1 MGMLGP
7 GDLQGTSRNTVLTR
21 MMQPRSV
28 AIIGM
33 STKPNTVG
41 HLVLQNIRVNG
52 FKGDIHLVGRSAGE
66 IDGLPIRANID
77 DLPENVDVAVLSVP
91 AAGVS
96 EALQGCISRKVAT
109 AVVFASGFA
118 ELGDKERGEQEKIG
132 QLARESGIGVIGP
145 NCLGYNNY
153 VNGFLVSFT
162 GVTKLPRVAP
172 GTSDGVAL
180 VAQSGGLVG
189 HLRLAL
195 LSRSVPV
202 TYSIATGNEADL
214 GLGDF
219 VRYLIDDEATRVIT
233 IYAEAVRDPA
243 AFLLAAEEA
252 RAKGKPIVM
261 LHTGRGVRAQEAAKS
276 HTGALASNYA
286 VMRSKVE
293 RAGVVLVETMDE
305 LSDVSE
311 ILSRYPKPK
320 KGGLGIISFSGAFC
334 SIAHDICEDLGIEVP
349 SLSPETEAALRTQVP
364 TFIPPKNPL
373 DLGTQPL
380 WQPELVQISVE
391 ALLGDPAIG
400 GVAISIPPAA
410 PANANAFIQ
419 KIIAAKSKSD
429 KPVMLAMLGDSSTL
443 PPEFMA
449 AARESK
455 VVLSRSSDRTLRAM
469 AKVVTYGNH
478 YDRIATSQAIP
489 LAELPVMISGTQPE
503 WLGKK
508 VFSATGIP
516 VPQGDLAN
524 SVDQA
529 IEIATRIGFP
539 VVLKAQAGALAHKTE
554 AGGVILNIGNSDGV
568 RTAWKDLHD
577 NVQRAKPG
585 LQLDG
590 VLVET
595 MSARGLELVVG
606 ARRDPQ
612 WGVVLLVG
620 LGGVLV
626 EALQDIRLL
635 APDAKESEILSELEK
650 LKTARLLH
658 GFRNIPPV
666 DREAVAKVAMAIG
679 RLMLTHLEIV
689 EIDINPLMVY
699 GEGQGAVALDA
710 LIVTS

>member
-1 MGMLGP
+1 VGMSGP
-7 GDLQGTSRNTVLTR
+7 SDLQGTSRNAVLKR
-21 MMQPRSV
+21 MMQPKSV

-41 HLVLQNIRVNG
+41 HLVLQNIRANG
-52 FKGDIHLVGRSAGE
+52 FIGDIHLVGRSAGE
-66 IDGLPIRANID
+66 IDGLAIHADIA
-77 DLPENVDVAVLSVP
+77 DLPENLDVAVLSVP
-91 AAGVS
+91 AADVS
-96 EALQGCISRKVAT
+96 EALQGCISRKVGS
-109 AVVFASGFA
+109 AVVFAGGFA

-172 GTSDGVAL
+172 GTNDGVAL

-219 VRYLIDDEATRVIT
+219 VRYLIHDEATRVIT
-233 IYAEAVRDPA
+233 IYAESVRHA
-243 AFLLAAEEA
+243 GAFLQAAQEA
-252 RAKGKPIVM
+252 RAHGKPIVM

-276 HTGALASNYA
+276 HTGALAGNYA

-293 RAGVVLVETMDE
+293 RAGVILVETMDE
-305 LSDVSE
+305 LLDVSE
-311 ILSRYPKPK
+311 VLSRYPKPQ
-320 KGGLGIISFSGAFC
+320 KGGLGIVSFSGAFC
-334 SIAHDICEDLGIEVP
+334 SIAHDICEDLGVEVP
-349 SLSPETEAALRTQVP
+349 SLSPEIEAALKPQVP
-364 TFIPPKNPL
+364 AFIPPKNPL

-380 WQPELVQISVE
+380 WQPELVQIGVE
-391 ALLGDPAIG
+391 ALLSDPAIG

-410 PANANAFIQ
+410 PANATAFIQ
-419 KIIAAKSKSD
+419 KIVAAKSKSD

-443 PPEFMA
+443 PPEFMD

-469 AKVVTYGNH
+469 AKVVAYGNH
-478 YDRIATSQAIP
+478 PDLAPTAQAIP
-489 LAELPVMISGTQPE
+489 FDELPRMTSGTQPE

-508 VFSATGIP
+508 VLSAAGIS
-516 VPQGDLAN
+516 VPQGDPAKT
-524 SVDQA
+524 VEQA
-529 IEIATRIGFP
+529 LEIANRIGFP

-554 AGGVILNIGNSDGV
+554 AGGVILNLGDNDRV
-568 RTAWKDLHD
+568 RVAWKDLHD

-595 MSARGLELVVG
+595 MSPRGLELVVG

-612 WGVVLLVG
+612 WGTVVLVG

-626 EALQDIRLL
+626 EALQDVRLL
-635 APDAKESEILSELEK
+635 APDATESEILGELDK
-650 LKTARLLH
+650 LKTAKLLH
-658 GFRNIPPV
+658 GFRDIAPV

-679 RLMLTHLEIV
+679 RLMLTHPEILEIDV
-689 EIDINPLMVY
+689 NPLMVY
-699 GEGQGAVALDA
+699 GKGQGAVALDA
-710 LIVTS
+710 LIVTN

>member
-1 MGMLGP
+1 VGMSGP
-7 GDLQGTSRNTVLTR
+7 SDLQGTSRNTVLKR
-21 MMQPRSV
+21 MMQPKSV

-41 HLVLQNIRVNG
+41 HLVLQNIRING
-52 FKGDIHLVGRSAGE
+52 FAGDIHLVGRSAGE
-66 IDGLPIRANID
+66 IDGLPIRANIA

-96 EALQGCISRKVAT
+96 EALQGCVLRKIGS
-109 AVVFASGFA
+109 AVVFAGGFA
-118 ELGDKERGEQEKIG
+118 ELGEEERSEQEKIG
-132 QLARESGIGVIGP
+132 QLARDHGIGVIGP

-172 GTSDGVAL
+172 GTRDGVAL

-195 LSRSVPV
+195 LSRSVAV

-219 VRYLIDDEATRVIT
+219 VRYLIHDEATRVIT
-233 IYAEAVRDPA
+233 IYAESVRHAGSFLEA
-243 AFLLAAEEA
+243 AQEA
-252 RAKGKPIVM
+252 RAHGKPIVM
-261 LHTGRGVRAQEAAKS
+261 LHTGRGMRAQEAAKS
-276 HTGALASNYA
+276 HTGALAGNYA

-305 LSDVSE
+305 LLDVSE
-311 ILSRYPKPK
+311 ILARYPKPQ
-320 KGGLGIISFSGAFC
+320 KGGLGIVSFSGAFC
-334 SIAHDICEDLGIEVP
+334 SIAHDICEDLGVEVP
-349 SLSPETEAALRTQVP
+349 SLSPEIEAALKPQVP
-364 TFIPPKNPL
+364 AFIPPKNPL

-380 WQPELVQISVE
+380 WQPELVQIGVE
-391 ALLGDPAIG
+391 ALLSDPAIG

-443 PPEFMA
+443 PQEFMD

-469 AKVVTYGNH
+469 AKVVAYGNH
-478 YDRIATSQAIP
+478 PDLPPTSQAIP
-489 LAELPVMISGTQPE
+489 FGGLPLMTSGTQPE

-508 VFSATGIP
+508 VLSGAGIS
-516 VPQGDLAN
+516 VPQGDLAGT
-524 SVDQA
+524 VEQA
-529 IEIATRIGFP
+529 VEIANRIGFP

-554 AGGVILNIGNSDGV
+554 AGGVILNLGDSDGV
-568 RTAWKDLHD
+568 RFAWKDLHD
-577 NVQRAKPG
+577 NVRRAKPG

-595 MSARGLELVVG
+595 MSPRGLELVVG

-612 WGVVLLVG
+612 WGTVVLVG

-626 EALQDIRLL
+626 EALQDVRLL
-635 APDAKESEILSELEK
+635 APDATETEILCELDK
-650 LKTARLLH
+650 LKTAKLLH

-666 DREAVAKVAMAIG
+666 DREAVAKAAMAIG
-679 RLMLTHLEIV
+679 RLMLTHPEIV
-689 EIDINPLMVY
+689 EIDVNPLMVY
-699 GEGQGAVALDA
+699 GKGRGAVALDA
-710 LIVTS
+710 LIVTN

>member
-1 MGMLGP
+1 VGISGTS
-7 GDLQGTSRNTVLTR
+7 DLQGSSRNAVLKR
-21 MMQPRSV
+21 MMQPKSV

-41 HLVLQNIRVNG
+41 HLVLQNIRANG
-52 FKGDIHLVGRSAGE
+52 FTGDIHLVGRSAGE
-66 IDGLPIRANID
+66 IDGLAIHADIA
-77 DLPENVDVAVLSVP
+77 DLPENLDVAVLSVA

-96 EALQGCISRKVAT
+96 EALQACISRKVGS
-109 AVVFASGFA
+109 AVVFAGGFA

-132 QLARESGIGVIGP
+132 QLARDSGIGVIGP

-172 GTSDGVAL
+172 GTNDGVAL

-219 VRYLIDDEATRVIT
+219 VRYLIHDEATRVIT
-233 IYAEAVRDPA
+233 IYAESVRHAGSFLQA
-243 AFLLAAEEA
+243 AREA
-252 RAKGKPIVM
+252 RAHGKPIVM

-276 HTGALASNYA
+276 HTGALAGNYA

-293 RAGVVLVETMDE
+293 RAGVILVETMDE
-305 LSDVSE
+305 LLDVSE
-311 ILSRYPKPK
+311 VLSRYPKPQ
-320 KGGLGIISFSGAFC
+320 KGGLGIVSFSGAFC
-334 SIAHDICEDLGIEVP
+334 SIAHDICEDLGVEVP
-349 SLSPETEAALRTQVP
+349 SLSPEIEAALKPQVP
-364 TFIPPKNPL
+364 AFIPPKNPL

-380 WQPELVQISVE
+380 WQPELVQIGVE
-391 ALLGDPAIG
+391 ALLSDPAIG

-410 PANANAFIQ
+410 PANAIAFIQ

-443 PPEFMA
+443 PQEFMD

-469 AKVVTYGNH
+469 AKVVAYGNH
-478 YDRIATSQAIP
+478 PDLAPTAQAIP
-489 LAELPVMISGTQPE
+489 FDELPRMTSGTQPE

-508 VFSATGIP
+508 VLSAAGIS
-516 VPQGDLAN
+516 VPQGDLAKT
-524 SVDQA
+524 VEQA
-529 IEIATRIGFP
+529 LEIASRIGFP

-554 AGGVILNIGNSDGV
+554 AGGVILNIRDTDGV
-568 RTAWKDLHD
+568 RVAWKDLHD

-585 LQLDG
+585 LRLDG

-595 MSARGLELVVG
+595 MSPRGLELVVG

-612 WGVVLLVG
+612 WGTVVLVG

-626 EALQDIRLL
+626 EALQDVRLL
-635 APDAKESEILSELEK
+635 APDATESEILCELDK
-650 LKTARLLH
+650 LKTAKLLH

-666 DREAVAKVAMAIG
+666 DREAVAKAAMAIG
-679 RLMLTHLEIV
+679 RLMLTHPEIV
-689 EIDINPLMVY
+689 EIDVNPLMVY
-699 GEGQGAVALDA
+699 GKGQGAVALDA
-710 LIVTS
+710 LIVTN

>member
-1 MGMLGP
+1 VGISGP
-7 GDLQGTSRNTVLTR
+7 SDLQGSSRNAVLKR
-21 MMQPRSV
+21 MMQPKSV

-41 HLVLQNIRVNG
+41 HLVLQNIRANG
-52 FKGDIHLVGRSAGE
+52 FTGDIHLVGRSAGE
-66 IDGLPIRANID
+66 IDGLPIRADIA
-77 DLPENVDVAVLSVP
+77 DLPESVDVAVLSVP

-96 EALQGCISRKVAT
+96 EALQGCILRKVGS
-109 AVVFASGFA
+109 AVVFAGGFA

-132 QLARESGIGVIGP
+132 QLARDSGIGVIGP

-172 GTSDGVAL
+172 GTNDGVAL

-219 VRYLIDDEATRVIT
+219 VRYLIHDEATRVIT
-233 IYAEAVRDPA
+233 IYAESVRHAESFLQA
-243 AFLLAAEEA
+243 AREA
-252 RAKGKPIVM
+252 RAHGKPIVM

-276 HTGALASNYA
+276 HTGALAGNYA

-293 RAGVVLVETMDE
+293 RAGVILVETMDE
-305 LSDVSE
+305 LLDVSE
-311 ILSRYPKPK
+311 VLSRYPKPQ
-320 KGGLGIISFSGAFC
+320 KGGLGIVSFSGAFC
-334 SIAHDICEDLGIEVP
+334 SIAHDICEDLGVEVP
-349 SLSPETEAALRTQVP
+349 SLSPEIEAALKPQVP
-364 TFIPPKNPL
+364 AFIPPKNPL

-380 WQPELVQISVE
+380 WQPELVQIGVE
-391 ALLGDPAIG
+391 ALLSDPAIG

-443 PPEFMA
+443 PPEFMD

-469 AKVVTYGNH
+469 AKVVAYGNH
-478 YDRIATSQAIP
+478 PDLAPTAQAIP
-489 LAELPVMISGTQPE
+489 FDELPRMTSGTQPE

-508 VFSATGIP
+508 VLSAAGIS
-516 VPQGDLAN
+516 VPQGDLAKT
-524 SVDQA
+524 VEQA
-529 IEIATRIGFP
+529 LEIANRIGFP

-554 AGGVILNIGNSDGV
+554 AGGVILNIRDDEGV
-568 RTAWKDLHD
+568 RVAWKDLHD

-595 MSARGLELVVG
+595 MSPRGLELVVG
-606 ARRDPQ
+606 ARRDTQ
-612 WGVVLLVG
+612 WGTVVLVG

-626 EALQDIRLL
+626 EALQDVRLL
-635 APDAKESEILSELEK
+635 APDATESEILCELDK
-650 LKTARLLH
+650 LKTAKLLH

-666 DREAVAKVAMAIG
+666 DREAVAKAAMAIG
-679 RLMLTHLEIV
+679 RLMLTHPEIV
-689 EIDINPLMVY
+689 EIDVNPLMVY
-699 GEGQGAVALDA
+699 GKGQGAVALDA
-710 LIVTS
+710 LIVTN

>member
-1 MGMLGP
+1 VGMSGP
-7 GDLQGTSRNTVLTR
+7 SDLQGTSRNAVLKR
-21 MMQPRSV
+21 MMQPKSV

-41 HLVLQNIRVNG
+41 HLVLQNIRANG
-52 FKGDIHLVGRSAGE
+52 FAGDIHLVGRSAGE
-66 IDGLPIRANID
+66 IDGLPIRANIA
-77 DLPENVDVAVLSVP
+77 DLPDNVDVAVLSVP

-96 EALQGCISRKVAT
+96 EALQGCVLRKIGS
-109 AVVFASGFA
+109 AVVFAGGFA

-132 QLARESGIGVIGP
+132 QLARDNGIGVIGP

-162 GVTKLPRVAP
+162 GVTKLPRVAS
-172 GTSDGVAL
+172 GTRDGVAL

-219 VRYLIDDEATRVIT
+219 VRYLIHDEATRVIT
-233 IYAEAVRDPA
+233 IYAESVRYA
-243 AFLLAAEEA
+243 GSFLEAAEEA
-252 RAKGKPIVM
+252 RAHGKPIVM

-276 HTGALASNYA
+276 HTGALAGNYA
-286 VMRSKVE
+286 VMSSKVE

-305 LSDVSE
+305 LLDVSE
-311 ILSRYPKPK
+311 ILSRYPKPQ
-320 KGGLGIISFSGAFC
+320 KGGLGIVSFSGAFC
-334 SIAHDICEDLGIEVP
+334 SIAHDICEDLGVEVP
-349 SLSPETEAALRTQVP
+349 SLSPEIEAALKPQVP
-364 TFIPPKNPL
+364 AFIPPKNPL

-380 WQPELVQISVE
+380 WQPELVQIGVE
-391 ALLGDPAIG
+391 ALLSDPAIG

-419 KIIAAKSKSD
+419 KIIAAKGKSD

-443 PPEFMA
+443 PQEFMD

-469 AKVVTYGNH
+469 AKVIAYGNH
-478 YDRIATSQAIP
+478 PDLAPTSQAIP
-489 LAELPVMISGTQPE
+489 FGGLPLMTSGTQPE

-508 VFSATGIP
+508 VLSGAGIP
-516 VPQGDLAN
+516 VPQGDLAGT
-524 SVDQA
+524 VEQA
-529 IEIATRIGFP
+529 VEIASRIGFP

-554 AGGVILNIGNSDGV
+554 AGGVILNIRDTDGV
-568 RTAWKDLHD
+568 RVAWKDLHD
-577 NVQRAKPG
+577 NIQRAKPG

-595 MSARGLELVVG
+595 MSPRGLELVVG

-612 WGVVLLVG
+612 WGTVVLVG

-626 EALQDIRLL
+626 EALQDVRLL
-635 APDAKESEILSELEK
+635 APDATESEILCELDK
-650 LKTARLLH
+650 LKTAKLLH

-666 DREAVAKVAMAIG
+666 DREAVAKAAMAIG
-679 RLMLTHLEIV
+679 RLMLTHPEIV
-689 EIDINPLMVY
+689 EIDVNPLMVY
-699 GEGQGAVALDA
+699 GKGQGAVALDS
-710 LIVTS
+710 LIVTN